1 MRFSVAI
8 NPVGQMR
15 ARHGTIRTKS
25 GKVISKTFK
34 HDTQVEREET
44 LAALLAKH
52 VPKAPLEGPL
62 ALGVRAVF
70 AVPASWSKKK
80 QAQALA
86 GEIRPTSKPD
96 LSNVIKHVEDVMT
109 QLQFWRDD
117 SQLVAYLPGTEK
129 TYGLNPHLV
138 IEVLPVGL
146 PGGRP

>member
-1 MRFSVAI
+1 MRFAIAI

-52 VPKAPLEGPL
+52 VPGAPLEGPL

-70 AVPASWSKKK
+70 AVPSSWSKKK

-109 QLQFWRDD
+109 RLQFWRDD
-117 SQLVAYLPGTEK
+117 GQVVEYLPGTAK
-129 TYGLNPHLV
+129 AYGLSPHLV
-138 IEVLPVGL
+138 IEIHPATL
-146 PGGRP
+146 PGVRP

>member
-1 MRFSVAI
+1 MRFAVAI

-25 GKVISKTFK
+25 GKTISKTFK

-44 LAALLAKH
+44 LAALLAKYA
-52 VPKAPLEGPL
+52 PREPLEGPI
-62 ALGVRAVF
+62 AIGVRAVF

-86 GEIRPTSKPD
+86 GEIRPTGKPD

-109 QLQFWRDD
+109 GLLFWKDD

-129 TYGLNPHLV
+129 VYGLNPHLV
-138 IEVLPVGL
+138 IEVLPAGL